1 MALGISDRLALE
13 RTRLANE
20 RTILAY
26 LRTGIALVVAGFSL
40 INFFRGYLYVWVGV
54 LLVPVGF
61 GMVVLGWYASAA
73 SAKPFYGC
81 CTVTTL
87 PSPIPCPLTNRPSR
101 RYRQVGLAIS
111 PPSYRAASPCR
122 R

>member
-1 MALGISDRLALE
+1 VLGVSDRLALE

-40 INFFRGYLYVWVGV
+40 INFFRGDLYVWVGV

-61 GMVVLGWYASAA
+61 GTVVLGWVRFRNKRNTILGVLQRNHAQDRS
-73 SAKPFYGC
+73 
-81 CTVTTL
+81 TL
-87 PSPIPCPLTNRPSR
+87 L
-101 RYRQVGLAIS
+101 VEE
-111 PPSYRAASPCR
+111 
-122 R
+122 